1 MAKDHSELSEFLNH
15 LVFTVMFFAAIIEN
29 TPTLIIAI
37 ILLVAVF
44 ISYLLGV
51 WLGNYQKKNNPHAK
65 AEGVGPLE
73 GALLGLLALL
83 LSFTFSMSASRYDKR
98 NSLITEEVNDI
109 GTVFLRAGLYPD
121 SIRILFREDLRQYV
135 ETRIAYYEAGSSQS
149 AIDRSLA
156 DAAIL
161 SNRIWDRAS
170 SLSRGSSATL
180 PHSLMVP
187 AVNAMIDVVTSRD
200 AARHARVPA
209 SIFWLLIILTI
220 LGSLIIGY
228 SKKEKKNDW
237 IVLTIY
243 SLMTVITI
251 YTIIDL
257 DHPRQGIIRTDTA
270 HKKMVELR
278 ELFR

>member
-1 MAKDHSELSEFLNH
+1 
-15 LVFTVMFFAAIIEN
+15 MFFAAIIDN
-29 TPTLIIAI
+29 TPTLVIAI
-37 ILLVAVF
+37 ILLAAIF
-44 ISYLLGV
+44 IFYLLGV
-51 WLGNYQKKNNPHAK
+51 RLGNYQKKHNPDAK

-83 LSFTFSMSASRYDKR
+83 LSFTFSMSASRYDTR
-98 NSLITEEVNDI
+98 NSLITEEANDI
-109 GTVFLRAGLYPD
+109 ATVYLRAGLYPD
-121 SIRILFREDLRQYV
+121 STRNLFREDLRQYV
-135 ETRIAYYEAGSSQS
+135 EARIAYYEVGNNRSK
-149 AIDRSLA
+149 IDNALA
-156 DAAIL
+156 DAAVI
-161 SNRIWDRAS
+161 STHIWERAS
-170 SLSRGSSATL
+170 SLSRGSSATI

-200 AARHARVPA
+200 AARHARVPS
-209 SIFWLLIILTI
+209 SIFWLLILLTL

-257 DHPRQGIIRTDTA
+257 DRPRQGIIKTDTA

-278 ELFR
+278 ELFK